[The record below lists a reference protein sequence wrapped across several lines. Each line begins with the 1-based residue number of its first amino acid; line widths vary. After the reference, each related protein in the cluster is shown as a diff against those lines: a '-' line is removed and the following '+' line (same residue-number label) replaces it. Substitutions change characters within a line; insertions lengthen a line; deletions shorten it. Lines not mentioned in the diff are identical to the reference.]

1 MFTRLLL
8 KKMMK
13 DIDSDIPLP
22 DPSASGGKLHFNE
35 LTVRQIVLFVRLPI
49 DDSYQYLDRK

>member
-1 MFTRLLL
+1 MFTRQ
-8 KKMMK
+8 KMMK